1 MGNRLLLFSPHDP
14 MATLLMAS
22 SAHWGCVPTPC
33 ASADEFRSHIEGL
46 DYDVVLVEGSSTLRQ
61 LIGESDP
68 QGDILQIPFA
78 EVERRHILRV
88 LASTGGNKT
97 KAARRLGIDTKT
109 LYNKLKAYGAAAA
122 AQRRRDDGRATAD
135 SRFPSPVAKPASE
148 CSSCGNPVVDPSSNG
163 GLSPT
168 SPHSDD
174 APSGRAWSGP
184 QNGGFGRLVPGD
196 RGSALKPG

>member
-33 ASADEFRSHIEGL
+33 ASIDEFRSHIEGL
-46 DYDVVLVEGSSTLRQ
+46 DYDVVLVEGSSTLRR
-61 LIGESDP
+61 LIGEADP
-68 QGDILQIPFA
+68 QGDILQIPLA

-122 AQRRRDDGRATAD
+122 AQRRRDDGRAAVELKLQ
-135 SRFPSPVAKPASE
+135 PSTTKPASE
-148 CSSCGNPVVDPSSNG
+148 CSKCGNPMPGSIPG
-163 GLSPT
+163 GPPPT
-168 SPHSDD
+168 SPNPDN
-174 APSGRAWSGP
+174 APSGRGWNGP
-184 QNGGFGRLVPGD
+184 GAGGFGRLVPGD
-196 RGSALKPG
+196 RS